1 VFAKVIALC
10 YWDYDHSQKRHS
22 YGQRLLFVAWSD
34 GLILI
39 PLIFVFWQKGP
50 QKKTRPRKRH
60 GGKKKGGGP
69 SQAKGSG
76 SKKRRGKRRRH
87 RQNLPK
93 PKRVRLANGVHYRS
107 KNELAR
113 ILVWKLVRRGIPGE
127 FILFDNWYASKK
139 NVALFER
146 LELGWVSRAKSNTKV
161 SFSGQILSVS
171 QVAALVA
178 KANYHYYAELGAR
191 VRSFEVEC
199 QGRKLRLT
207 VIKDDPSPE
216 SGRTKFLLTNAWWL
230 TNPEH
235 VKWYRKRWIIE
246 VFFRDMKHLVGLTK
260 YEGRT
265 EQGVINHVILVCMAY
280 TFLQLLK
287 PLAKVPRP
295 SVKASKDALAPLV
308 VEWQLSAQVEVVRPK
323 PQGEVQV
330 VSIKDLWHP
339 VRTRLSRLAI
349 PENLDLLEFTNL

>member
-1 VFAKVIALC
+1 MRIPAPSPVFGSQPQAPRCRRFLSTVRALSTIV
-10 YWDYDHSQKRHS
+10 WDFRPLMSTTKPTPQASCSWEGS
-22 YGQRLLFVAWSD
+22 Y
-34 GLILI
+34 
-39 PLIFVFWQKGP
+39 
-50 QKKTRPRKRH
+50 RPCL
-60 GGKKKGGGP
+60 G
-69 SQAKGSG
+69 
-76 SKKRRGKRRRH
+76 
-87 RQNLPK
+87 
-93 PKRVRLANGVHYRS
+93 
-107 KNELAR
+107 
-113 ILVWKLVRRGIPGE
+113 GIPGE

-146 LELGWVSRAKSNTKV
+146 LKLLWVSRAKSNTKV
-161 SFSGQILSVS
+161 SFSGQLLSVS
-171 QVAALVA
+171 QVAALEA
-178 KANYHYYAELGAR
+178 LANYHYYAELGAR

-199 QGRKLRLT
+199 NGQKLKLT

-230 TNPEH
+230 TNQEH

-246 VFFRDMKHLVGLTK
+246 VFFRDLKQLVGLTK

-287 PLAKVPRP
+287 PLAKVRRP

-323 PQGEVQV
+323 PQGEGQV
-330 VSIKDLWHP
+330 VSIKNLWHP
-339 VRTRLSRLAI
+339 VRTRLPGLVI